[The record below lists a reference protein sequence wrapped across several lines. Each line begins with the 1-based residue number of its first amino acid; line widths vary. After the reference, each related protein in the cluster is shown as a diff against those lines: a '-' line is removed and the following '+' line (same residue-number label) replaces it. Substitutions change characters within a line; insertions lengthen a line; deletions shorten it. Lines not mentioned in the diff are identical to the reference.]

1 MFIFGHLG
9 IGTQIVS
16 PWIRRLP
23 LSAVLLGTL
32 LPDLLDKPLYYLFG
46 SVSGLICGTRTFG
59 HTGLFLLAIC
69 LVTFLARSRTLAAL
83 ALGVASHA
91 LLDNLSDRLLFLD
104 AGSGTGSGTG
114 AEPLSAWTALVW
126 PWMGWKFSPLI
137 RKSFWDYLLNHL
149 HPLPIGGELVGLL
162 LLVRIR
168 WLRRHQSRI
177 LTEARQT
184 RRLFRMRF
192 RSRAQDLRRPD

>member
-9 IGTQIVS
+9 IGTQLLS

-23 LSAVLLGTL
+23 LRAVLLGTL

-46 SVSGLICGTRTFG
+46 SESGLICGTRTFG
-59 HTGLFLLAIC
+59 HTGIFLLAIC
-69 LVTFLARSRTLAAL
+69 VVTFLARSRTLAAL

-104 AGSGTGSGTG
+104 AGSGTG
-114 AEPLSAWTALVW
+114 AEPLSAWRALVW
-126 PWMGWKFSPLI
+126 PWMGWTFSPLI

-149 HPLPIGGELVGLL
+149 HPLPIGGELAGLL
-162 LLVRIR
+162 LLARIR
-168 WLRRHQSRI
+168 WLRLHQSRI

-184 RRLFRMRF
+184 HRLFRRRF
-192 RSRAQDLRRPD
+192 RTRA